1 MSVTIR
7 LFEERDRGSVL
18 DLWLESDIDQPWLNL
33 DAEIDEMLRHDG
45 SLFLVAV
52 DGDAIVGAVMGA
64 YDGPRGW
71 VYHLAV
77 TPEQRK
83 AGIGRLLM
91 ESLEQRMRE
100 RGVAKVNL
108 QVRADNIHVV
118 AFYDGLGY
126 ADEPLTSMGKRLQA

>member
-1 MSVTIR
+1 
-7 LFEERDRGSVL
+7 
-18 DLWLESDIDQPWLNL
+18 
-33 DAEIDEMLRHDG
+33 MLRHDG

-52 DGDAIVGAVMGA
+52 DGDAVMGA

-108 QVRADNIHVV
+108 QVRADNIDVV

-126 ADEPLTSMGKRLQA
+126 ADEPLTSMGKRVQAYGTHVSVSSLVRANACRGVRGISNIVDFS